1 MINFILE
8 HDAATERTCLQ
19 RGPDDGE
26 ERCAYTTMDYKKV
39 FICFCKGDLC
49 NGGRSL
55 IPSLLGLT
63 ITTMVT
69 QLIICRM

>member
-1 MINFILE
+1 MILE

-26 ERCAYTTMDYKKV
+26 ERCAHTTMDYKKV

-49 NGGRSL
+49 NGASL
-55 IPSLLGLT
+55 KMPSLLVLT
-63 ITTMVT
+63 VITLVT
-69 QLIICRM
+69 TQQQLLI